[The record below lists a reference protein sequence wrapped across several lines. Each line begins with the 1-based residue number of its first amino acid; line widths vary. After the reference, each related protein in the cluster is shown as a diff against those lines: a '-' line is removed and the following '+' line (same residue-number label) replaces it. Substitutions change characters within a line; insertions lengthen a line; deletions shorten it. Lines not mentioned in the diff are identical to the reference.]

1 MALSTVEAGIPLI
14 PYPSPTTCNGRAPHD
29 PLPRAALLAVLSCLL
44 TVGKGGA
51 DIYPVLSALDISLGL
66 KNARDYNWVNLSNT
80 HTLPDLE
87 CINRLSAY
95 IHAAYA
101 CFAFPHGA
109 SPRLAERGFL
119 RSLDDAPSKTFLWR
133 TATSSTKSFSRLPS
147 DAEKEVLKSTTGAV
161 ALSGAAEELFG
172 EAPVATV
179 ATIAEMAVTAMKSLI
194 LFVPLPST
202 VRVFAYLFAN
212 FGYAEAT
219 CPHCKDTILPAH
231 TATACPLVT
240 ELNANAAIFTA
251 KKLGSSPT
259 VVHSLTHELAMQF
272 TRPVIDAIV
281 GLACAPVHGLS
292 IDFTDP
298 MYTQSNAVVKAAVYG
313 HCSFA
318 EASAILSERLDAAT
332 DLPSIEKIRGA
343 MDSLKTSSEAAVNTA
358 TGTFLFIWAK
368 ISNVFSKRQDF
379 TYKLEAAGK
388 SKATSV
394 SVVLVRPASE
404 AEFYEMSHL
413 FVMTIIALGLA
424 SATTVLKFMDDV
436 VWGAVRMKE
445 PFSVAHELFI
455 GYLNLID
462 FDPTRALNM
471 GNVFRRGGQDTLLS
485 EARRNAAAFFRT
497 CGANPQL
504 KGATDEKAKIP
515 RPDLK
520 PNGKHDDSSKKPCPD
535 FNGGRPCRTLKPD
548 GTCVFA
554 HKCNQFVSDK
564 GPMGYC
570 FGPHARCNGCA
581 YADDKKL
588 RSPAK

>member
-1 MALSTVEAGIPLI
+1 M
-14 PYPSPTTCNGRAPHD
+14 
-29 PLPRAALLAVLSCLL
+29 LPFIL
-44 TVGKGGA
+44 TMGKGGA
-51 DIYPVLSALDISLGL
+51 DHPVFSALDFHLGL
-66 KNARDYNWVNLSNT
+66 EGAYEYNWLSLSTPLPRHLDAPLAGGMGGHRIGSSGRAPWQAPEGNLSGASVGGRTMRLMVRPHHAARPPLLVAPALLLPNT
-80 HTLPDLE
+80 HTRPDLE
-87 CINRLSAY
+87 CIHRVW
-95 IHAAYA
+95 AYA

-109 SPRLAERGFL
+109 APRPQEREFP
-119 RSLDDAPSKTFLWR
+119 RPMDEAPSKIFPWR
-133 TATSSTKSFSRLPS
+133 KAMMSLLFFS
-147 DAEKEVLKSTTGAV
+147 
-161 ALSGAAEELFG
+161 
-172 EAPVATV
+172 
-179 ATIAEMAVTAMKSLI
+179 
-194 LFVPLPST
+194 PLPST
-202 VRVFAYLFAN
+202 VRACAFLFAN
-212 FGYAEAT
+212 LGYAEAT
-219 CPHCKDTILPAH
+219 VCPHCKDTIQPAAH
-231 TATACPLVT
+231 LATACPLVN
-240 ELNANAAIFTA
+240 ELNNNAAIFVN
-251 KKLGSSPT
+251 KRLGASPT
-259 VVHSLTHELAMQF
+259 VVHSLTHELAMHF

-281 GLACAPVHGLS
+281 GLACAPVQGLS
-292 IDFTDP
+292 IDFTDA
-298 MYTQSNAVVKAAVYG
+298 MYIQSNAVVKAAVYG

-388 SKATSV
+388 TKATSY
-394 SVVLVRPASE
+394 SATLVRPATE
-404 AEFYEMSHL
+404 AAFYEMSHL

-424 SATTVLKFMDDV
+424 SATIVLKFMDDV
-436 VWGAVRMKE
+436 VFATTRMGE
-445 PFSVAHELFI
+445 PFDVAHELLL
-455 GYLNLID
+455 GYLGEID
-462 FDPTRALNM
+462 FDPARLMHM

-485 EARRNAAAFFRT
+485 EARRNAVFFRT

-504 KGATDEKAKIP
+504 NGAKNPGDRITKSPK
-515 RPDLK
+515 PDLK

-548 GTCVFA
+548 GSCVFA

-570 FGPHARCNGCA
+570 FGPHARCNGCN